1 MVDARKVLLVPSCV
15 AASLVVSLASV
26 LSTEKDGR
34 LIVESPKSNHSHTQM
49 TANLLPNPEPFLISP
64 YNA

>member
-1 MVDARKVLLVPSCV
+1 MVDAQESVAGAQLCSCQPGGVPGLS
-15 AASLVVSLASV
+15 
-26 LSTEKDGR
+26 LSTEKEDR

-49 TANLLPNPEPFLISP
+49 TANLLPNPESFLISP